1 MSGAQAWHI
10 VLNGMKAA
18 NAGWITRIEA
28 EHYSTSISLAL
39 KPYWSITTQRATES
53 CAVVVA
59 GLRGVIVP
67 LHVGLARASARP
79 EQAPRGEREVGRRR
93 RQTGGPVMLRH
104 KLPLTKA
111 GADE

>member
-79 EQAPRGEREVGRRR
+79 EQAPGGEQRGRATASRDGCGLAQR
-93 RQTGGPVMLRH
+93 
-104 KLPLTKA
+104 LT
-111 GADE
+111 EQ